1 MLQLV
6 SKLTVY
12 MLQVTMQEQKPQKF
26 KEEQMK
32 DQKSM
37 IEYHT
42 WENMHLVQD
51 GMITQQAR

>member
-1 MLQLV
+1 MLQSV

-26 KEEQMK
+26 KGEPMK

-42 WENMHLVQD
+42 WANMHLVQD
-51 GMITQQAR
+51 GTTTQLAR

>member
-1 MLQLV
+1 MLQSV

-26 KEEQMK
+26 KDEPMK

-42 WENMHLVQD
+42 WVNMHLVQD
-51 GMITQQAR
+51 GTITQLAR